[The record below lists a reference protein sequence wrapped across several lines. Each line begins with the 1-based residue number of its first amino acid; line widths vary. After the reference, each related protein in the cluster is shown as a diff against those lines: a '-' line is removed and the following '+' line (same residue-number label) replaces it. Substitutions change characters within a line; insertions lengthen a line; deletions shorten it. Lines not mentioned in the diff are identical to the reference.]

1 MSVSVSVKESLIK
14 AGITHKLV
22 QKHARE
28 FLAHAE
34 NETVVLWD
42 LAQSIEEQINRF
54 TRYDSKN
61 PLLGGIAFPT
71 GLSVNECAAHWTP
84 TSQGAYGGAAVF
96 HPKKDIIKVDF
107 GVHLNGYIID
117 GAFSYTE
124 NEELQPLID
133 CSVEATETGIRL
145 SGAGAVLGDI
155 GTGIQEVIESHEIE
169 ISGKVYPVKSVIDLC
184 GHSIGCYRI
193 HSGKAVPNI
202 SLPSYKMRMEEGEV
216 YAIETFPSTGS
227 GKVTAPSRNRGGS
240 ECSHY
245 MIEKPSST
253 TTIGSSGNALYKS
266 IYNEFKTLAFCQRH
280 LLAHDISFK
289 QSDLDTLVKRKLI
302 AEYPPLYDVK
312 GSYVAQTEKTIL
324 ITDNGK
330 TILN

>member
-1 MSVSVSVKESLIK
+1 MDCLKK
-14 AGITHKLV
+14 AGIAHKLV
-22 QKHARE
+22 QNHAKE
-28 FLAHAE
+28 LLTQTASE
-34 NETVVLWD
+34 GELSNSNSEEGKPIVLWD

-54 TRYDSKN
+54 TRYDPKN
-61 PLLGGIAFPT
+61 PLTGGIAFPT

-84 TSQGAYGGAAVF
+84 ISPHDGGNAAAVF
-96 HPKKDIIKVDF
+96 RPKKDIIKVDF

-169 ISGKVYPVKSVIDLC
+169 INGTIHPVKSVIDLC
-184 GHSIGCYRI
+184 GHSIGRYRI

-202 SLPSYKMRMEEGEV
+202 SLPSYKMRMKENEV

-227 GKVTAPSRNRGGS
+227 GKVVARN
-240 ECSHY
+240 EKCSHY
-245 MIEKPSST
+245 MIEKPLSST
-253 TTIGSSGNALYKS
+253 TITNNALYNS

-280 LLAHDISFK
+280 LSAHNISFK
-289 QSDLDTLVKRKLI
+289 QNDLDMLVKQKLI

-324 ITDNGK
+324 ITDNGRVV
-330 TILN
+330 LN